1 MTHQDRLSIIITF
14 VIGIFVGGYLYLTG
28 FLPTYHLPEA
38 MTKDA
43 YEGLVLIA
51 DAYGACQIDDTC
63 LSFQLLPDR
72 SFTAV
77 IGAGS
82 TSYTR
87 KSDVSRGAMSSFIK
101 AISPAALNANSQR
114 LAEYSCRY
122 TGPEATN
129 FRFQVTYEGKNYVI
143 DTCQSQVDYQGA
155 LWKAL
160 VGMYREVAINTQ

>member
-1 MTHQDRLSIIITF
+1 MTHQDRFSIIITF

-38 MTKDA
+38 MTQDA

-51 DAYGACQIDDTC
+51 DSYGACQVEDTC

-77 IGAGS
+77 VGVGS
-82 TSYTR
+82 ASYTR
-87 KSDVSRGAMSSFIK
+87 KDDVSRGGMSSFLK
-101 AISPAALNANSQR
+101 AVSPAALSTNSQP

-122 TGPEATN
+122 NGPEATN
-129 FRFQVTYEGKNYVI
+129 FRFQVTYGGKNYVI
-143 DTCQSQVDYQGA
+143 DTCQSQIDYQGA
-155 LWKAL
+155 LWLSL
-160 VGMYREVAINTQ
+160 VGIYREVAIAIQ